1 MQIISKEKTNNFQDE
16 MTLSALQV
24 QEAYPMEHTHHL
36 CSFKG
41 RYVATPYLEGLTL
54 SLFNLFSFQSE
65 VLVVFCNLSSWRT
78 LKGVLIDDCYTRLS
92 RRDQKDLKIGGIKEN
107 E

>member
-1 MQIISKEKTNNFQDE
+1 
-16 MTLSALQV
+16 MTLSAWALSTLQV
-24 QEAYPMEHTHHL
+24 QEAYPMEHTYHL

-41 RYVATPYLEGLTL
+41 RYVATPYLEVLTL
-54 SLFNLFSFQSE
+54 SLFNLFYFQLE
-65 VLVVFCNLSSWRT
+65 VLVVFCNLLSSCSWRT

-92 RRDQKDLKIGGIKEN
+92 RRDKKDLKICGIKEN

>member
-16 MTLSALQV
+16 MTLSAWALSTLQV
-24 QEAYPMEHTHHL
+24 QEAYPMEHTYHL

-41 RYVATPYLEGLTL
+41 RYVATPYLEVLTL
-54 SLFNLFSFQSE
+54 SLFNLFYFQ
-65 VLVVFCNLSSWRT
+65 LSSCSWRT
-78 LKGVLIDDCYTRLS
+78 LKGVLIDDCYMRLS
-92 RRDQKDLKIGGIKEN
+92 RRDKKDLKICGIKEN